1 MRING
6 LAITALAVTLTAGA
20 VTTASAEE
28 ELYNWA
34 GVSLGKTDFNYNT
47 LNGITP
53 GSIDNSG
60 NAFKI
65 YMGFPITKNI
75 GLEVGYMDL
84 GKGSISGAT
93 GDTSETHARQ
103 VYNFDLVGNYDI
115 NESFSLFGKAG
126 IYRWGMHSD
135 KVVSGTRSTFD
146 DDGFELTYGL
156 GLQYNPNREVGLRLE
171 WERFNN
177 LGFKGTTGETDADLI
192 SIGAVYKF
200 KFF

>member
-1 MRING
+1 MRIKG
-6 LAITALAVTLTAGA
+6 LAIAALAATLTAGA

-28 ELYNWA
+28 DVYNWVGA
-34 GVSLGKTDFNYNT
+34 SLGNTDFNYNN
-47 LNGITP
+47 LSGITP
-53 GSIDNSG
+53 GTLDNSG
-60 NAFKI
+60 NGWKI
-65 YMGFPITKNI
+65 YLGFPITKNI

-84 GKGSISGAT
+84 GKGAITGTT
-93 GDTSETHARQ
+93 GDTSNTRTK
-103 VYNFDLVGNYDI
+103 VYNFDLVGSYDI
-115 NESFSLFGKAG
+115 NESFSMFGKAG

-135 KVVSGTRSTFD
+135 KVVSGTASTFD
-146 DDGFELTYGL
+146 DDGFKFTYGL
-156 GLQYNPNREVGLRLE
+156 GLQYNPNREIGLRLE